1 MELLNFRPKLTIHV
15 VRTILSPIFIFAA
28 DCDFVYISMG
38 EPWVDPSLTYVQ
50 LQKNN
55 MLSHLASDVAR
66 MRRYVKMKD
75 QSGFV
80 VGIDESERLCVIRKS
95 EPGVGPGAVTDVR
108 ISSLSR
114 QLRSAS
120 IGGRS
125 KSTDASNTR
134 Y

>member
-1 MELLNFRPKLTIHV
+1 M
-15 VRTILSPIFIFAA
+15 
-28 DCDFVYISMG
+28 
-38 EPWVDPSLTYVQ
+38 DPSLTYVQ

-80 VGIDESERLCVIRKS
+80 VGVDGSDRLCVIRKT
-95 EPGVGPGAVTDVR
+95 EPGVGPGAATDVK

-120 IGGRS
+120 IGGRT
-125 KSTDASNTR
+125 KSTDVSSAR